1 MQIDDVSSSMLS
13 VNTGVSQ
20 GSIVGPLLFN
30 ILINDI
36 IMSSDKFNFILYAD
50 DTTLNATV
58 ESFGET
64 AADIQISIRN
74 ELLHICEW
82 LDLSKLRLN
91 VTKSKFMLFPKPQ
104 KIIPQLHFYLNGS
117 PIDYV
122 TEFNFLGLTLDC
134 NLNFKSH
141 LKIFGS

>member
-1 MQIDDVSSSMLS
+1 MLS
-13 VNTGVSQ
+13 INTGVPQ

-30 ILINDI
+30 ILINDS

-74 ELLHICEW
+74 ELQKICKW
-82 LDLSKLRLN
+82 LDLNKLRLN
-91 VTKSKFMLFPKPQ
+91 VANRNSCFFICLRK
-104 KIIPQLHFYLNGS
+104 
-117 PIDYV
+117 
-122 TEFNFLGLTLDC
+122 
-134 NLNFKSH
+134 
-141 LKIFGS
+141 